1 MSSKP
6 SRRDTASEGKSRR
19 ILIVAAPGSQILD
32 IAGPVQIF
40 VRASELLNQRKHPVR
55 ESYRVEVVTTWTG
68 KSIPTSC
75 GIKLTGD
82 RSFSSVRGPVDT
94 LLVAGGSEIEAG
106 FYQPALLQW
115 LRAMASKVRRLG
127 SICTGA
133 FLLGQ
138 AGLLNGKH
146 VTTHWKY
153 CAELTGRC
161 PQTMVDP
168 DPIFVRDGN
177 LYTSAG
183 VTAGMD
189 MALALI
195 EDDFDSSLA
204 LDVAREMVIY
214 LRRPGGQSQFSA
226 ALSFQKSNRQ
236 AFREL
241 EHWDLDHLDSDL
253 SVDLLSRRSAMSPRN
268 FSRAFTREI
277 GITPARFVEYLR
289 VEAARRLLEQTS
301 CGLEQVAKQ
310 CGFGS
315 ADVMRRAF
323 ERIVGTHPSAYRGHF
338 RAAAS
343 EPDKAG
349 QPKNTGGVNALVF
362 YFPLDTTGTLLAA
375 AISARNFPA
384 LSGCFSA
391 SYSSTKSA
399 RASLSQSGG
408 GLVCFIRTW

>member
-6 SRRDTASEGKSRR
+6 PRPDPASEGQSRR

-32 IAGPVQIF
+32 VVGPLQIF
-40 VRASELLNQRKHPVR
+40 MRAAELLAQRDPPVPR
-55 ESYRVEVVTTWTG
+55 AYRVEVVTTSTG

-75 GIKLTGD
+75 GITLTGN
-82 RSFSSVRGPVDT
+82 RGFRSVRGPTDT
-94 LLVAGGSEIEAG
+94 LLIAGGSEIEAG
-106 FYQPALLQW
+106 SCQPALLLW
-115 LRAMASKVRRLG
+115 VRTMAPKVRRLG

-138 AGLLNGKH
+138 AGLLDGRN

-153 CAELTGRC
+153 CTELARRYPHTR
-161 PQTMVDP
+161 VDP

-189 MALALI
+189 MALAFV
-195 EDDFDSSLA
+195 EEDFDSSLA
-204 LDVAREMVIY
+204 LDVAREMVLY

-226 ALSFQKSNRQ
+226 ALSFQKSSRQ

-241 EHWDLDHLDSDL
+241 ERWVLDHLDSDL
-253 SVDLLSRRSAMSPRN
+253 PVELLSRRAAMSPRN
-268 FSRAFTREI
+268 FSRVFSREV
-277 GITPARFVEYLR
+277 GTTPARFIEHLR

-301 CGLEQVAKQ
+301 SGLEQIAKQ
-310 CGFGS
+310 CGFGG

-338 RAAAS
+338 RATGPEES
-343 EPDKAG
+343 RSDPRKNAG
-349 QPKNTGGVNALVF
+349 RRPRF
-362 YFPLDTTGTLLAA
+362 SP
-375 AISARNFPA
+375 PA
-384 LSGCFSA
+384 
-391 SYSSTKSA
+391 
-399 RASLSQSGG
+399 
-408 GLVCFIRTW
+408 